1 LQTQRCAQAENHDFD
16 WRLVLC
22 SGNSRVR
29 PKLGR
34 LVTETTQTCKRG
46 QNQSFKLNEISA
58 ENKQPT
64 FFH

>member
-1 LQTQRCAQAENHDFD
+1 
-16 WRLVLC
+16 
-22 SGNSRVR
+22 
-29 PKLGR
+29 